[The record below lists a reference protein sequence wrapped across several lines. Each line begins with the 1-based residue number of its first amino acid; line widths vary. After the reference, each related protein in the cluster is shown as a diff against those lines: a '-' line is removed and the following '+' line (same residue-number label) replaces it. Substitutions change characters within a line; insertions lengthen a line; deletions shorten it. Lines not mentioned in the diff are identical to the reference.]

1 MRNRRLLT
9 VFLLFASSSLPARD
23 KAENWIQVTT
33 PHFTV
38 VTDSGEKQGRR
49 IADQFERMRSL
60 FHTLFPKIQM
70 ESTGAP
76 VIVVAVKDEKDFRA
90 LEPEQYL
97 AKGSLKLA
105 GYFQQAA
112 DKNYVLMR
120 LDADGE
126 HPYSVVYHEYTHFL
140 LRETAEWMPLWL
152 NEGFAEFYQNTEIHE
167 KDASLGEPSMD
178 DIQWLRQNRLLPL
191 TTLLTVDHTSPYYH
205 EENKG
210 SIFYAESWA
219 LTHYIMTND
228 ARQKTH
234 RMIDYET
241 LLTQKVD
248 PVAAAAQA
256 FGDIKKLQSDL
267 DNYVQ
272 HGSYSYFRMNSA
284 TEVDDSVFKVQP
296 LSEAQSDAIR
306 ADVLAY
312 SSRMADAQALLDH
325 VLQMDPKNAQA
336 YETKGFLEFRQG
348 HIDEA
353 KKSYGQAVH
362 LDSQSYLAHYYF
374 AAMSM
379 SGNAGAGDQDEVE
392 SSLRAAIQLNPKF
405 APALDRLAA
414 VLTMQHKDLDDARM
428 NELKAVALEPSNVYY
443 RMNMAN
449 IFMTKRQPDNAI
461 AVLRAAAKVAK
472 NPAESQVV
480 DRALMNAMEYAQ
492 QVAKFSEQKQR
503 WEQVSAANSPETSG
517 DTSIPR
523 LKHREFVAKGP
534 HRFLVG
540 VLKHVEC
547 DIPSLDLTVTS
558 KDKQLSLHVENYYK
572 ISFTA
577 LGFKPDDDLNPCQ
590 DLEDRPAKVE
600 YVESADPSV
609 KPEVISVELQK

>member
-9 VFLLFASSSLPARD
+9 AFLLLASSSLSARE
-23 KAENWIQVTT
+23 KAENWIQITT

-70 ESTGAP
+70 DSTGAP
-76 VIVVAVKDEKDFRA
+76 ILVVAVKDEKDFRA
-90 LEPEQYL
+90 LEPQQYL
-97 AKGSLKLA
+97 AKGSLKLG
-105 GYFQQAA
+105 GYFQQAP

-120 LDADGE
+120 VDAEGE

-140 LRETAEWMPLWL
+140 LRKSAEWMPLWL
-152 NEGFAEFYQNTEIHE
+152 NEGFAEFYQNTDIHE
-167 KDASLGEPSMD
+167 KEASLGQPSMD
-178 DIQWLRQNRLLPL
+178 DIAWLRQNRLLPL
-191 TTLLTVDHTSPYYH
+191 PTLLTVDQTSPYYH

-219 LTHYIMTND
+219 LTHYIMTSD
-228 ARQKTH
+228 ARQKAH

-272 HGSYSYFRMNSA
+272 HGSYAYFRMNS
-284 TEVDDSVFKVQP
+284 TLEVDDSAFKVQP
-296 LSEAQSDAIR
+296 LSEAQTDAIR
-306 ADVLAY
+306 ADILAY
-312 SSRMADAQALLDH
+312 NSRTADAQALLDH
-325 VLQMDPKNAQA
+325 VLQIDPKNAQA
-336 YETKGFLEFRQG
+336 YETKGLLEFRQG

-353 KKSYGQAVH
+353 KKWYGQAVH

-392 SSLRAAIQLNPKF
+392 SSLRAAIHLNPDF
-405 APALDRLAA
+405 APALDRLA
-414 VLTMQHKDLDDARM
+414 VLLMMQRKDLDDARM
-428 NELKAVALEPSNVYY
+428 NELKAVTLEPSNVYY
-443 RMNMAN
+443 RMNMAS
-449 IFMTKRQPDNAI
+449 IFISMSQPDNAI

-472 NPAESQVV
+472 TPAESQAV
-480 DRALMNAMEYAQ
+480 DNALMNAMEYAQ
-492 QVAKFSEQKQR
+492 QKARFAEQKQR
-503 WEQVSAANSPETSG
+503 WEQASAANSPETSNEA
-517 DTSIPR
+517 SVPR
-523 LKHREFVAKGP
+523 LKHRDFVAKGP

-540 VLKHVEC
+540 VLKDVQC
-547 DIPSLDLTVTS
+547 DNPALDLTVSS
-558 KDKQLSLHVENYYK
+558 KDKQLSVHIDNYYK
-572 ISFTA
+572 ISFTT
-577 LGFKPDDDLNPCQ
+577 LGFQPDADLNPCE

-609 KPEVISVELQK
+609 RPEVISVELHK